1 VDDDGTNI
9 TGGDAAMLLESRTRN
24 RVQPEQ
30 PFTAGS
36 YTLPLHERTL
46 VMGILNVT
54 PDSFSDGGRFDQVE
68 RAVEHARE
76 MVAEGADIL
85 DVGGESTRPT
95 ATPVSLEEELARV
108 IPVIQRLVETV
119 DVPLSVDTYKAEVAR
134 QALEAGAHIINDVW
148 GLKKDPEMAHV
159 AAHYDVPVIIM
170 HNRKEAR
177 YDSFL
182 DDIRADLMESV
193 EIARRAGVKDNR
205 IILDPGIGFAKS
217 YEENLYLMRHLD
229 VVTDLGFPVL
239 LGTSRKS
246 MIGLTLDLPVD
257 ERVEGTAATV
267 TCGIMKGCGIVRV
280 HDVKEMVRV
289 VRMTDAMMRAAAV

>member
-1 VDDDGTNI
+1 
-9 TGGDAAMLLESRTRN
+9 M
-24 RVQPEQ
+24 
-30 PFTAGS
+30 
-36 YTLPLHERTL
+36 
-46 VMGILNVT
+46 
-54 PDSFSDGGRFDQVE
+54 
-68 RAVEHARE
+68 
-76 MVAEGADIL
+76 
-85 DVGGESTRPT
+85 
-95 ATPVSLEEELARV
+95 
-108 IPVIQRLVETV
+108 
-119 DVPLSVDTYKAEVAR
+119 
-134 QALEAGAHIINDVW
+134 INDVW

-159 AAHYDVPVIIM
+159 VAHYDVPVIIM

-193 EIARRAGVKDNR
+193 EIARRAGVKDER